1 MCHLLYHSASII
13 QKVSAMLH
21 IDNHSTNWA
30 FLLNFD
36 ALMWIC
42 LPKSRVELQL
52 QPFDVLFF

>member
-1 MCHLLYHSASII
+1 
-13 QKVSAMLH
+13 MLH